1 MGDAPQLRLR
11 GPAIA
16 REIDAAPFLG
26 AARLKRLLG
35 AALGFDAVA
44 QFGHRFDRVLGGPK
58 TRLSGFRGRLAAWE
72 LALGLL

>member
-11 GPAIA
+11 SPAVA
-16 REIDAAPFLG
+16 REIDAAPFFG
-26 AARLKRLLG
+26 ASRLKRLLG

-44 QFGHRFDRVLGGPK
+44 QFGHRFDRVLGVLKAG
-58 TRLSGFRGRLAAWE
+58 LSGLRGRLAAWE